1 MEVEIINN
9 YLFFLFMINMYIEAG
24 KLVRQACSELRN
36 SRRDIN
42 VADVLITKGIVGS
55 APALSWIRQ
64 GRTKDILRYV
74 RVIYEITKLLPPSTR
89 DRYRLAMFEVMAVV
103 DGWWDSLKNHKICYF
118 LGLFNE
124 IVYLC
129 KNFLC

>member
-1 MEVEIINN
+1 MEIINN
-9 YLFFLFMINMYIEAG
+9 YLSFLFMINMYIEAG
-24 KLVRQACSELRN
+24 KLVSQACIELRN
-36 SRRDIN
+36 SRRDIK

-89 DRYRLAMFEVMAVV
+89 DRYRLEMFELIAGCWWVV
-103 DGWWDSLKNHKICYF
+103 NDCWWTWMVVTAKLMSTY
-118 LGLFNE
+118 
-124 IVYLC
+124 
-129 KNFLC
+129 

>member
-9 YLFFLFMINMYIEAG
+9 YSSFLFMINMYIEAG

-103 DGWWDSLKNHKICYF
+103 DGWWDSLKNHKTCYF

>member
-9 YLFFLFMINMYIEAG
+9 YLSFLFMINMYIEAG
-24 KLVRQACSELRN
+24 KLVSQACIELRN

-42 VADVLITKGIVGS
+42 LADVLITKGIVGS

-103 DGWWDSLKNHKICYF
+103 DGWWDSLKNHKTCYF